1 MKILTV
7 KCLKD
12 NYSYIVFN
20 EESLFAVVID
30 PSESE
35 PVINEIKK
43 NNLKLKYIFNTHH
56 HYDHVGG
63 NIKLKEKYR
72 CKVVGYEKDKDRIPE
87 IDIGLKDNQK
97 WKNELFECEILHVP
111 GHTAGHICIY
121 IEKINALFTGDTLF
135 SLGCGRIFEGTYTE
149 MFNSLNKMKKFPKK
163 TKIYCGHE
171 YTKKNSDF
179 CLSIDTNNSKLRHK
193 IDKIKNDIKLDKPT
207 IPSTLE
213 DELEC
218 NIFLRADNLEIQ
230 KQLGINSSDPIE
242 TFTKLRE
249 LKDNF

>member
-35 PVINEIKK
+35 PVINEIKR

-63 NIKLKEKYR
+63 NLKLKEKYR

>member
-20 EESLFAVVID
+20 EKSLFAVVID

-35 PVINEIKK
+35 PIINEIKR

-63 NIKLKEKYR
+63 NLKLKEKYR

-179 CLSIDTNNSKLRHK
+179 CLSIDTNNSKLRDK
-193 IDKIKNDIKLDKPT
+193 IDKIKNDIKLNKPT

>member
-179 CLSIDTNNSKLRHK
+179 CLSIDTNNSKLRDK
-193 IDKIKNDIKLDKPT
+193 IDKIKNDIKLNKPT

>member
-20 EESLFAVVID
+20 EKSLFAVVID

-35 PVINEIKK
+35 PIINEIKR

-63 NIKLKEKYR
+63 NLKLKEKYR

-97 WKNELFECEILHVP
+97 WKNNYLSVKYYMYQDIQLDTYVF
-111 GHTAGHICIY
+111 Y
-121 IEKINALFTGDTLF
+121 RKINVIHRRHF
-135 SLGCGRIFEGTYTE
+135 IFIR
-149 MFNSLNKMKKFPKK
+149 LW
-163 TKIYCGHE
+163 
-171 YTKKNSDF
+171 KN
-179 CLSIDTNNSKLRHK
+179 I
-193 IDKIKNDIKLDKPT
+193 
-207 IPSTLE
+207 
-213 DELEC
+213 
-218 NIFLRADNLEIQ
+218 
-230 KQLGINSSDPIE
+230 
-242 TFTKLRE
+242 
-249 LKDNF
+249 